1 VESIRELPDLIRRGH
16 ACIPDSKQQIALEQ
30 KGLIVITNT
39 HSRDLNSYIVPR
51 PSVRLKLADLADALP
66 VWTSMVNV
74 NDRGAILGSG
84 GRTQFNVDDI
94 FLLEHIGGDFS

>member
-16 ACIPDSKQQIALEQ
+16 TCIPDSKQQIALEQ
-30 KGLIVITNT
+30 KRPDRHYEHT

-51 PSVRLKLADLADALP
+51 LNVQLKLADLADALP

-74 NDRGAILGSG
+74 NDRGDILGSG
-84 GRTQFNVDDI
+84 GQNAIQCR
-94 FLLEHIGGDFS
+94 